1 MNKNK
6 YTSISTINY
15 QLLSFHNLVRSLLIL
30 TPFFAIMG
38 NAALNI
44 SMVLIIILFV
54 ILSIREKLE
63 GYWFN
68 NASLIFLIF
77 YLNIIISSLM
87 SDFQIESL
95 QSSLFY
101 FRFWVIVI
109 AFWYFCNTDDKFK
122 FLFFKSLS
130 FAFVVLTFDGLFQ
143 YLTDY
148 NLFGFEKDV
157 NRVGGFFDDE
167 LILGSYLTRLMPML
181 FAFMFLFYNNKPK
194 IFIFFLFF
202 IIAVDITIYISGER
216 TAFSLLFFS
225 TILIILLTSH
235 YKILRLC
242 SFFISILLIIYISI
256 SDNVV
261 KDRVI
266 TNTIESIGLDTI
278 IETDKSVGEETT
290 VSNEKSIYFFSKQHH
305 NFMNVAISS
314 FADNWLIGTGPKTFK
329 FTCKVNE
336 YRTKI
341 IAVDGNMN
349 DGCSI
354 HPHNLYLQIS
364 SEIGIFGL
372 LIVSALFFYIVKLFL
387 VHFYQIVF
395 NKKINFTDYQICL
408 LIACMVS
415 LWPIAPSYNIFGT
428 WISYIYFLPVG
439 FLLSS
444 LNFKRLKKL

>member
-87 SDFQIESL
+87 SDFKIESL

-101 FRFWVIVI
+101 FRFWPIVI

-225 TILIILLTSH
+225 TILIILLTSD

-349 DGCSI
+349 DGCST

-444 LNFKRLKKL
+444 LNFKRLKK